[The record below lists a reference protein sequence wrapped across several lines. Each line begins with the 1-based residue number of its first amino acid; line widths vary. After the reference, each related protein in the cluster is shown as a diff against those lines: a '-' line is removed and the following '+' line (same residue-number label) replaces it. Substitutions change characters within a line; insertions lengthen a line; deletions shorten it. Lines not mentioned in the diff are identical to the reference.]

1 MDLTELKA
9 QAYDTLQQIESLQI
23 RLQQLNRAIQ
33 QEARKPK
40 EVKEVK
46 EK

>member
-1 MDLTELKA
+1 MDLKELKA
-9 QAYDTLQQIESLQI
+9 QAYDPLQQIESLQI

-40 EVKEVK
+40 EEVE